1 MTVIISFCLYF
12 SGRGIAD
19 ISAVVP
25 DTITTWVA
33 SAYAMNRQT
42 GLGVAPVPANVSN
55 KRGILTNF
63 SQKRILIFINWM
75 S

>member
-1 MTVIISFCLYF
+1 MTVIIFFCLYF

-55 KRGILTNF
+55 NRGILTNF
-63 SQKRILIFINWM
+63 NQILILIFINWM